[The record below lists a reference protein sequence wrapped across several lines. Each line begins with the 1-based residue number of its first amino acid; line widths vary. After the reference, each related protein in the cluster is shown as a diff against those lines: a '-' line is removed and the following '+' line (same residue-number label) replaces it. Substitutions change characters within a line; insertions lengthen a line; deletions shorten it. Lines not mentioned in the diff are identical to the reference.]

1 MEPKL
6 LTMDEK
12 QFFLNGERFD
22 LASGDFHYFRTLP
35 GGWRHRLELMKAF
48 GLNTLQT
55 YVPWNLH
62 EPEKGHYC
70 FDGYLNL
77 RAFLELCGEVG
88 LYVMLRPSPYICSEC
103 DWGGIPY
110 WIMGENCC
118 PRTLDAAFIGHYK
131 DYFLR
136 LMREIEPM
144 LSTRG
149 GPIIAVSVENEY
161 GSFGMDREYI
171 RWNADLYRECG
182 IDVPLYK
189 TDGDNMFML
198 THGGPEDLWSGINLA
213 AVTENSVN
221 YYHMFQTGYPIY
233 VGEMWG
239 GRAQQ
244 WGGRFARQTADTI
257 AERYRKAL
265 ALDAHVNFYM
275 FCGGTSFGFF
285 SGANHGVFRA
295 DVPGAR
301 TRYVPFCTSYDV
313 DAPVTEDGRPTEK
326 YFALRKVL
334 AEHRGMDISSLPPVP
349 ENLPVQTAGEI
360 RWHTSR
366 RVFAPA
372 ALDALTE
379 HRITSGNMR
388 TMESLGQDYG
398 FVLYTTRIRAS
409 HPEYTYYVR
418 IEGLHDRADIYADGV
433 YLGTY
438 YRDRDN
444 TPVSFRVPSGSVR
457 LDILVEN
464 MGRICYGYKMLEE
477 HKGITGCVMLDRGL
491 GDAKPSPVASI
502 VTNWENRSLPF
513 RYPQV
518 QAVLGEA
525 APASEDTRNPG
536 TEPRLFSGTFSAIP
550 GVDTFL
556 QFADIAA
563 GSGNMTRG
571 QVWINGFAVG
581 RYWNIGPQETLYI
594 PGDLLK
600 EENRIAILELYSDG
614 TMPDA
619 RFCDTQKIDGLT
631 ENAEVVLA

>member
-1 MEPKL
+1 MDAKL
-6 LTMDEK
+6 LTMDAER
-12 QFFLNGERFD
+12 FYINGEPFD
-22 LASGDFHYFRTLP
+22 LASGDFHYFRTMP

-77 RAFLELCGEVG
+77 RAFLELCSEVG

-103 DWGGIPY
+103 DWGGLPY
-110 WIMGENCC
+110 WIMSVSDRENCC
-118 PRTLDAAFIGHYK
+118 PRTMDEPFIRHYK

-136 LMREIEPM
+136 LLQEFKPM
-144 LSTRG
+144 LSTNG

-171 RWNADLYRECG
+171 QWNADLYRECG

-198 THGGPEDLWSGINLA
+198 THGGPETLWSGINLA
-213 AVTENSVN
+213 AVTEQSIEN
-221 YYHMFQTGYPIY
+221 YHMFQTGYPTY

-265 ALDAHVNFYM
+265 SLDAHVNFYM
-275 FCGGTSFGFF
+275 FCGGTNFGFF
-285 SGANHGVFRA
+285 GGANYCAYRA

-301 TRYVPFCTSYDV
+301 TRYIPFCTSYDV

-326 YFALRKVL
+326 YFALRRVL
-334 AEHRGMDISSLPPVP
+334 AEHRGMSVDALPPVP

-360 RWHTSR
+360 CWHTAKR
-366 RVFAPA
+366 AFDPA
-372 ALDALTE
+372 VLDALTE
-379 HRITSGNMR
+379 TKVTSGNVR

-398 FVLYTTRIRAS
+398 YVLYTTRIRAA
-409 HPEYTYYVR
+409 HPDYTYTIR
-418 IEGLHDRADIYADGV
+418 IKGLHDRADIYADGK

-444 TPVSFRVPSGSVR
+444 TPVSFRIPEDSVR

-464 MGRICYGYKMLEE
+464 MGRICYGFKMLDE
-477 HKGITGCVMLDRGL
+477 HKGITECVLTNYTAG
-491 GDAKPSPVASI
+491 I
-502 VTNWENRSLPF
+502 VTGWENRSLPF
-513 RYPQV
+513 RFPQV
-518 QAVLGEA
+518 EKALA
-525 APASEDTRNPG
+525 AEEQTSPIPDTTGPC
-536 TEPRLFSGTFSAIP
+536 LFSGTFAARP

-556 QFADIAA
+556 RYT
-563 GSGNMTRG
+563 GTNMTKG

-600 EENRIAILELYSDG
+600 EENRIDILEQYSDG
-614 TMPDA
+614 TYPA
-619 RFCDTQKIDGLT
+619 PAFCDTQMVDGLA
-631 ENAEVVLA
+631 ENAETVLA